1 MPFIAVT
8 ATLRTT
14 KHSALTSFRLSS
26 SFLYKSP
33 ASLQQQIRHMK
44 AYIQVVGQSSPEG
57 PPTIIVHYDQQRY
70 MFNCREGT
78 QRLCVEEKVRMTK
91 LRNIFLTRINWETM
105 GGMPG
110 MLLTLTDV
118 GTKRLDLHGGKNL
131 THLMAAMRQFIYR
144 TSNQVETHEIK
155 SSLDTFD
162 DGNLSVKPVPIFPTA
177 TGQKRAWE
185 EDVVD
190 PKTYLTRDRWLTDKG
205 SWVTAANMK
214 AFSEAEKDGYRKYVL
229 SRMFTVLG
237 PSNAPGH
244 TIEAPCTPRTEQK
257 QQKQK
262 QKVAEAME
270 DIEMVAT
277 TVENIVEKVKAKKV
291 VKRRA
296 TVVGREIDH
305 LYSGLPPTK
314 PSQMVVSYIC
324 QGPTIPGKFNPKA
337 AIGLGVKPGP
347 AFGQLQKGIDI
358 VLENGTV
365 VTKSQVCEAEKDGH
379 IFMIIDCP
387 DSSYIDN
394 LVTSPEFS
402 PYQAIGGSHTPNV
415 MIHLLGPQ
423 VLEDARYREW
433 IKTFDSNTEHIIST
447 QKICPQGVLYKS
459 HALSQLKLAQ
469 LDPNVFPIPDYNN
482 TPEQYLEEFSDLPPR
497 CVPLTNL
504 TVCNL
509 EPRTGINL
517 KGPKPFVFD
526 HTDKNQPK
534 IKDFFNDAAC
544 QESIT
549 LAKQE
554 AAKVDLGGS
563 FPGDDV
569 EVITLG
575 TGSAI
580 PSKYRNVSAT
590 LVKIPDYGSL
600 LLDAGEGTFGQMMR
614 ICGQNKLAEELNAV
628 RAIFVSHLHA
638 DHHLGVSQLLT
649 QWYKHNKDT
658 SEQLVV
664 VAPTTYERWLQ
675 EYNEIESFGLY
686 KKVLYI
692 RSEDILTNNIS
703 PLAQKNYEYLK
714 ESLGLMVMRPVEVF
728 HCRYAYGLSVEHA
741 SGWKLVYSGDTRPCN
756 RLVQAGKD
764 CTLLIHE
771 ASFEDS
777 MKEEAEVKR
786 HSTTGEAV
794 EVGNRMNARFTILNH
809 FSQRYPKLPLLEGSH
824 PNVFFSFDMMTVPIK
839 QIPRLPKFTDAIQLF
854 FKEVEKEEKEDSLG
868 L

>member
-1 MPFIAVT
+1 
-8 ATLRTT
+8 
-14 KHSALTSFRLSS
+14 
-26 SFLYKSP
+26 
-33 ASLQQQIRHMK
+33 MK

-177 TGQKRAWE
+177 SATAMPTVSSSTSSVSSFNSAISNSEGEDSLANSMMSDASAGQKRAWE

-205 SWVTAANMK
+205 SW
-214 AFSEAEKDGYRKYVL
+214 
-229 SRMFTVLG
+229 
-237 PSNAPGH
+237 
-244 TIEAPCTPRTEQK
+244 
-257 QQKQK
+257 
-262 QKVAEAME
+262 
-270 DIEMVAT
+270 
-277 TVENIVEKVKAKKV
+277 VKAKKV

-482 TPEQYLEEFSDLPPR
+482 TPEQYLEECKFH
-497 CVPLTNL
+497 VFGTTNL
-504 TVCNL
+504 TYLAYNYHFLIYICAFFF
-509 EPRTGINL
+509 R
-517 KGPKPFVFD
+517 PKPFVFD

-649 QWYKHNKDT
+649 QWYKVDT